1 MQKRDLRIFSNST
14 RYGRWF
20 FGSNYLKIV
29 PSNIGYSNGLL
40 KHKSNSI
47 LLGILN
53 DKRNHRWVPTKGNY
67 WNITIAFGKQNE
79 SNISNLS
86 AIQKEYI
93 PYPLGFGF
101 GIKQI
106 SKGSIISATIG
117 YGRGDPLSEGK
128 LHIKFSSRL

>member
-1 MQKRDLRIFSNST
+1 MLSYHLNIDVRGSWVENGQIHKGQKIRFGGINSLRGYRDDQFISANLCIPT
-14 RYGRWF
+14 ME
-20 FGSNYLKIV
+20 LV
-29 PSNIGYSNGLL
+29 SNIRKDIQVLTF
-40 KHKSNSI
+40 
-47 LLGILN
+47 
-53 DKRNHRWVPTKGNY
+53 V
-67 WNITIAFGKQNE
+67 E
-79 SNISNLS
+79 S